1 MSDHEKFLNQIK
13 ESFLSFDFDGTK
25 ELVRKALEEDKIDPI
40 EIIEKSLRP
49 AMEIVGDKFEKGE
62 FFLSELVVAG
72 DLFKEI
78 MDELI
83 KPKLKK
89 AEKELGTIVIGT
101 VRGDLHD
108 IGKNIVATML
118 EVAGFKV
125 IDLGVD
131 VSPEAFVEA
140 VKKYNPDIVGMS
152 ALLTTTMIEME
163 NVIKELEKAGVR
175 DKVKVIVGGAAVTDE
190 FAKKI
195 GADAYGKDAV
205 EAVEICKKLLGL
217 N

>member
-1 MSDHEKFLNQIK
+1 MTENEIFSKIREG
-13 ESFLSFDFDGTK
+13 FLSFDFEETK
-25 ELVRKALEEDKIDPI
+25 ELVKDALERGVDPV

-49 AMEIVGDKFEKGE
+49 AMEIVGEKFEQGE

-83 KPKLKK
+83 SPRLKK
-89 AEKELGTIVIGT
+89 EEKELGTVVIGT

-118 EVAGFKV
+118 RVAGFKV

-131 VSPEAFVEA
+131 VSPEAFLEA
-140 VKKYNPDIVGMS
+140 VKKYKPDIVGMS

-175 DKVKVIVGGAAVTDE
+175 KDVKIIVGGAAVTED

-205 EAVEICKKLLGL
+205 EAVAICKRLVGVS
-217 N
+217 

>member
-1 MSDHEKFLNQIK
+1 MSKDDIFNKIK

-25 ELVRKALEEDKIDPI
+25 NMVKEALEKGVDPV

-49 AMEIVGDKFEKGE
+49 AMEVVGEKFEKGE

-83 KPKLKK
+83 SPRLKK
-89 AEKELGTIVIGT
+89 EEKELGTIVIGT
-101 VRGDLHD
+101 VKGDLHD

-118 EVAGFKV
+118 RVAGFNV

-131 VSPEAFVEA
+131 VSPEDFLEA
-140 VKKYNPDIVGMS
+140 VKKYKPNIVGMS

-163 NVIKELEKAGVR
+163 NVVKELEKAGVR
-175 DKVKVIVGGAAVTDE
+175 KDVKIIVGGAAVTED

-205 EAVEICKKLLGL
+205 EAVAICKRLVGV

>member
-1 MSDHEKFLNQIK
+1 MTENEIFSKIREG
-13 ESFLSFDFDGTK
+13 FLSFDFEETK
-25 ELVRKALEEDKIDPI
+25 ELVKDALERGVDPV

-49 AMEIVGDKFEKGE
+49 AMEIVGEKFEQGE

-83 KPKLKK
+83 SPRLKK
-89 AEKELGTIVIGT
+89 EEKELGTVVIGT

-118 EVAGFKV
+118 RVAGFKV

-131 VSPEAFVEA
+131 VSPKAFLEA
-140 VKKYNPDIVGMS
+140 VKKYKPDIVGMS

-175 DKVKVIVGGAAVTDE
+175 KDVKIIVGGAAVTED

-205 EAVEICKKLLGL
+205 EAVAICKRLVGVS
-217 N
+217 

>member
-1 MSDHEKFLNQIK
+1 MSKDDIFNKIK

-25 ELVRKALEEDKIDPI
+25 NMVKEALEKGVDPV

-49 AMEIVGDKFEKGE
+49 AMEVVGEKFEEGE

-83 KPKLKK
+83 SPRLKK
-89 AEKELGTIVIGT
+89 EEKELGTIVIGT
-101 VRGDLHD
+101 VKGDLHD

-118 EVAGFKV
+118 RVAGFNV

-131 VSPEAFVEA
+131 VSPEDFLEA
-140 VKKYNPDIVGMS
+140 VKKYKPDIVGMS

-163 NVIKELEKAGVR
+163 NVVKELEKAGVR
-175 DKVKVIVGGAAVTDE
+175 KDVKIIVGGAAVTED

-205 EAVEICKKLLGL
+205 EAVAICKRLVGV